1 MTRKDQLVSAQLMA
15 DYQKLYRTA
24 YSYVRHEQDAMD
36 IVQETAVRAIRS
48 SDQLKDT
55 TSLSAWLMR
64 ITVNLSL
71 DWLRQRK
78 RQWTRTEEL
87 DEQLPADGQQLPEE
101 QLIRSAEKT
110 GLMELLDQ
118 LEERERMV
126 IVLRYFEEYKIGDI
140 AVIMDENVNT
150 TKSRLYR
157 ALDKL
162 KVSYQQKLAEI

>member
-1 MTRKDQLVSAQLMA
+1 
-15 DYQKLYRTA
+15 
-24 YSYVRHEQDAMD
+24 MD

-140 AVIMDENVNT
+140 AVIMDENINT

>member
-1 MTRKDQLVSAQLMA
+1 
-15 DYQKLYRTA
+15 
-24 YSYVRHEQDAMD
+24 MD